1 MADCNM
7 CWNTWNTLEKTPFP
21 RIPEHVE
28 VCRNC
33 ARSMKQV
40 IAFTR
45 HHGFDLIT
53 GEVGPGP
60 QAGSQTLDPDTD
72 HGRLAKREEP
82 PVSPSTKKPAA
93 KA

>member
-1 MADCNM
+1 MPDCNM

-45 HHGFDLIT
+45 HHGFDLVT

-60 QAGSQTLDPDTD
+60 QAGSKLSDA
-72 HGRLAKREEP
+72 LADNSKREEEP
-82 PVSPSTKKPAA
+82 PDPPAKKPVKRA
-93 KA
+93 

>member
-1 MADCNM
+1 M

-45 HHGFDLIT
+45 HHGVDLIT
-53 GEVGPGP
+53 GELRTAP
-60 QAGSQTLDPDTD
+60 QAGSKLVD
-72 HGRLAKREEP
+72 HGPGGDSGIKPEEP
-82 PVSPSTKKPAA
+82 PRSPSAKKAAA
-93 KA
+93 KP

>member
-1 MADCNM
+1 MPDCNM
-7 CWNTWNTLEKTPFP
+7 CWNTWNSLEKTPFP

-45 HHGFDLIT
+45 HHGFDLVT

-60 QAGSQTLDPDTD
+60 QAGSQTLADRVADS
-72 HGRLAKREEP
+72 KREEEP
-82 PVSPSTKKPAA
+82 PDPPAKKPAKRA
-93 KA
+93 

>member
-1 MADCNM
+1 LADCNM

-21 RIPEHVE
+21 LIPEHVE

-40 IAFTR
+40 IAFAR
-45 HHGFDLIT
+45 HHGLDLIT
-53 GEVGPGP
+53 GELGADP
-60 QAGSQTLDPDTD
+60 QAGSETQGTNPE
-72 HGRLAKREEP
+72 RQEP
-82 PVSPSTKKPAA
+82 PRSPSAKKAAA